1 MEYLKKLYERVTAS
15 KPAVDDV
22 TNADNPNENK
32 SRFRVF
38 LPGIILGVVVLIA
51 AGSVTLTLALRRQG
65 RDIFSPSHQMQVFF
79 FSPSEGRLQS
89 ENRPWPYGN
98 QHDWVS
104 AAIGHLRFPPNSNRL
119 ISTWPNINPLIGVE
133 ETPFLLSFRMHEST
147 LIANFYDSYLEMP
160 PLQEALFRSAFT
172 LTMVGSSFIDEVI
185 IRVNGN
191 EWIESAATIAN
202 SPDISHAQIINTQ
215 LALYFIDETGEGLV
229 REYYNAVGID
239 AQRRAQVALER
250 LIEGTAED
258 GAFSVIP
265 PETRILA
272 VIHVIETS
280 STYVNLSGDFLR
292 LGGGPAQTQLMI
304 AAIVNTV
311 IENSMQDVRQVFF
324 LIDSSREQLPGI
336 DDFTL
341 GFEYDETVMFG
352 FVPEYEY
359 EEGATE

>member
-1 MEYLKKLYERVTAS
+1 MEYLKKLFKRLTARS
-15 KPAVDDV
+15 PAEDIEDKP
-22 TNADNPNENK
+22 
-32 SRFRVF
+32 RFRVF
-38 LPGIILGVVVLIA
+38 LPGIMLGVVFLIA
-51 AGSVTLTLALRRQG
+51 IGSVTLTLVLHRQG
-65 RDIFSPSHQMQVFF
+65 RDIFMPTQNQIQVYFF
-79 FSPSEGRLQS
+79 NPSEGRLQS
-89 ENRPWPYGN
+89 EGRPRPYGY

-119 ISTWPNINPLIGVE
+119 TSTWPNINPLIGVE
-133 ETPFLLSFRMHEST
+133 ETPFLLEFSMYEST
-147 LIANFYDSYLEMP
+147 LVANFYESYLEMP

-172 LTMVGSSFIDEVI
+172 LTMVGLPFIDDVK

-229 REYYNAVGID
+229 RQYYNAVGID

-250 LIEGTAED
+250 LIEGDVAD

-272 VIHVIETS
+272 VIHVIETR

-304 AAIVNTV
+304 AAIVNTI

-336 DDFTL
+336 EDFTL
-341 GFEYDETVMFG
+341 GFEYDETVMLG
-352 FVPEYEY
+352 YIPEYEY
-359 EEGATE
+359 EAEAAE